1 MAAVAIEP
9 AGFGCRRDP
18 ANIKRGLG
26 RSSCQPVAGT
36 ALLVGQTLLG
46 WRVYDVMRTIDLI
59 ETRKTLDASRIGC
72 VGISGGGTCTLF
84 SAALEPRIKAAM
96 VSGYLNT
103 FRDSVGS
110 ISHCMDNYVPGI
122 MNWAEMYDVAGLI
135 APRPLVIE
143 SGTKDDIFPVE
154 ASVKSYNEVS
164 AIYKVFGAGGRVE
177 HEVFNEAHSFWGKK
191 GVPFLSKNLTA

>member
-1 MAAVAIEP
+1 
-9 AGFGCRRDP
+9 
-18 ANIKRGLG
+18 
-26 RSSCQPVAGT
+26 
-36 ALLVGQTLLG
+36 
-46 WRVYDVMRTIDLI
+46 

-103 FRDSVGS
+103 FRDSIVS

-143 SGTKDDIFPVE
+143 SGRTGHKL
-154 ASVKSYNEVS
+154 AS
-164 AIYKVFGAGGRVE
+164 AADAG
-177 HEVFNEAHSFWGKK
+177 
-191 GVPFLSKNLTA
+191 